1 MSQSVPSPPAA
12 LSLRLSAFY
21 FAHFILF
28 GIALPYWPVWLQG
41 RGLGAVEIGVVL
53 AVGRWASIGTTPVI
67 ALLADRRGELKILL
81 VVLCSGICASYA
93 LNHFA
98 HGFWPL
104 FAIAVVTAVFTS
116 PVMPVTES
124 LTMLHAARGHADYGR
139 VRLWGSISFI
149 LATFAGGE
157 ILGGWSTD
165 AILWALI
172 AASAGSTLAALCLP
186 DTRSALVPRL
196 PGSFQRLARHRVML
210 LFLAASGLLAGSHAA
225 FYAFGTIHWR
235 QAGID
240 DRVIG
245 MLWAEGVIAEILLF
259 IVGGAFMRR
268 IRPADALLLAAAGGI
283 LRWTVLGLTTDTAAL
298 VAVQWLHALTFGA
311 AHLGGIAFVAQAAP
325 AGYAATVQSLYA
337 VLGTGA
343 SIALAMLL
351 VGPVYAAYGA
361 GAFHA
366 MAVLSLLGGGVAL
379 LLRGAWDG
387 RRIELATSAS

>member
-196 PGSFQRLARHRVML
+196 PGS
-210 LFLAASGLLAGSHAA
+210 
-225 FYAFGTIHWR
+225 
-235 QAGID
+235 
-240 DRVIG
+240 
-245 MLWAEGVIAEILLF
+245 
-259 IVGGAFMRR
+259 
-268 IRPADALLLAAAGGI
+268 GGI
-283 LRWTVLGLTTDTAAL
+283 VVRT
-298 VAVQWLHALTFGA
+298 
-311 AHLGGIAFVAQAAP
+311 
-325 AGYAATVQSLYA
+325 
-337 VLGTGA
+337 
-343 SIALAMLL
+343 
-351 VGPVYAAYGA
+351 
-361 GAFHA
+361 
-366 MAVLSLLGGGVAL
+366 
-379 LLRGAWDG
+379 
-387 RRIELATSAS
+387 